1 MDIATLNDHFGLPG
15 VLAFEDHAGLTRARI
30 TTPACTA
37 TVYLHGAHL
46 THWQPTGQKPVLF
59 LSDKSEFAAN
69 KAIRGGVPIC
79 FPWFGARTGVHKVT
93 LTGDRADGPMHG
105 FARLQSWT
113 VAFAALSPADG
124 SLRLVL
130 TLDPSPE
137 SQALGFDHFRAVYEL
152 SLGATLTM
160 KLTVANGGTE
170 PLVFE
175 EALHTY
181 FAVGD
186 AGKTLVHGLEGATY
200 YDKTDGM
207 ATKHMPAEPFLFTQE
222 TDRALPSTTANV
234 VIEDTVNARRIHVD
248 KSGSNTSVVWNPW
261 KGMADLDASQSHQF
275 VCVETVNGFENAITL
290 TPGESHS
297 MTAHIGIES
306 V

>member
-15 VLAFEDHAGLTRARI
+15 VLAFEDRDGLTRAQI

-59 LSDKSEFAAN
+59 MSDKSEFAPN
-69 KAIRGGVPIC
+69 KAIRGGVPVC
-79 FPWFGARTGVHKVT
+79 FPWFGPRTGIHKLP
-93 LTGDRADGPMHG
+93 LTGNSSEGPAHG

-113 VAFAALSPADG
+113 IAFAALSPADH

-130 TLDPSPE
+130 TLDPSQE
-137 SQALGFDHFRAVYEL
+137 SQALGFDHFRAALEFT
-152 SLGATLTM
+152 LGPTLTM

-170 PLVFE
+170 PLIFE

-186 AGKTLVHGLEGATY
+186 AAKTVIHGLEGATY

-207 ATKHMPAEPFLFTQE
+207 ATKHMPAEPFVFTQE
-222 TDRALPSTTANV
+222 TDRALPSTTAKV
-234 VIEDTVNARRIHVD
+234 VIDDQVNGRKIHVE
-248 KSGSNTSVVWNPW
+248 KSGSDTSVVWNPW
-261 KGMADLDASQSHQF
+261 KGMADMDASQSHEF
-275 VCVETVNGFENAITL
+275 VCVETANAFENAVTL
-290 TPGESHS
+290 APGQSHT
-297 MTAHIGIES
+297 MQAIIR
-306 V
+306 VQ